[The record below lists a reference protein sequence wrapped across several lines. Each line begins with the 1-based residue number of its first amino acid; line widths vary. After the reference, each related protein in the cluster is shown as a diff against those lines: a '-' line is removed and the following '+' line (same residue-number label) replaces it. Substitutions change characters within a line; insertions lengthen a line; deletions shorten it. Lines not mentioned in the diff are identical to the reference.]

1 MVFKGSM
8 SARNYRRP
16 PSLRLS
22 RSRSSSENSPNVSP
36 NHSDQEDDDMSSN
49 TSEFQSR
56 PASLT
61 MAAGAYCPRRPTLA
75 EVLANKA
82 SPPFTLSAFMQYLS
96 QNHCLET
103 LEFTMDAK
111 RYRKHY
117 QSLMT
122 ESPGGSP
129 ITPPEESRKYV
140 KMLWQR
146 LMDAYIQPNGPR
158 EVNVPGTIREE
169 LLGLPTTF
177 LPPHPDSLD
186 SAVNIIHELME
197 ESILMPFL
205 NAVGSE
211 YKPQYPAP
219 WENDS
224 NAFMRGSL
232 DERVLYK
239 SRQSSGSPPALD
251 YAASYSSATSGS
263 HHLRNGASPFSPAL
277 GWHRHSAQQA
287 PSSWGGS
294 NSGDSITEES
304 SESMVSP
311 MTPPHTPPSCESS
324 SPKGKSHET
333 WRKMTGKLGWSKS
346 RRGNLPASLAN
357 RSSDPY
363 SQ

>member
-22 RSRSSSENSPNVSP
+22 RSRSSSDNSPSVSP

-82 SPPFTLSAFMQYLS
+82 SPPYTLSAFMAYLS

-117 QSLMT
+117 QSMT
-122 ESPGGSP
+122 SSPGGSP
-129 ITPPEESRKYV
+129 ITPSDESCQYV

-158 EVNVPGTIREE
+158 EVNVPGTIRDE
-169 LLGLPTTF
+169 LLSLPTTY

-205 NAVGSE
+205 NSVGTE
-211 YKPQYPAP
+211 FKPSYPAP
-219 WENDS
+219 WECD
-224 NAFMRGSL
+224 NAYMRGSL

-251 YAASYSSATSGS
+251 YSSSYSSGTTGSGQS
-263 HHLRNGASPFSPAL
+263 RTGASPFSPAL
-277 GWHRHSAQQA
+277 GWHRHSAQPA

-294 NSGDSITEES
+294 NSGDSIIEES

-324 SPKGKSHET
+324 SPKGGRSHET

-346 RRGNLPASLAN
+346 RRGNIPNLTS

-363 SQ
+363 Q

>member
-82 SPPFTLSAFMQYLS
+82 GPPYTLSAFMAYLS

-117 QSLMT
+117 QSMSS
-122 ESPGGSP
+122 SPSGSP
-129 ITPPEESRKYV
+129 TTPSDESCQYV

-169 LLGLPTTF
+169 LLSLPTAY

-186 SAVNIIHELME
+186 AAVNIIHELME

-205 NAVGSE
+205 NSVFTE
-211 YKPQYPAP
+211 FKPQYPAP
-219 WENDS
+219 WELDN
-224 NAFMRGSL
+224 NTYMRGSL
-232 DERVLYK
+232 DERMLFR
-239 SRQSSGSPPALD
+239 SRQSSGSPPAMD
-251 YAASYSSATSGS
+251 YAASYSSNSNSGQS
-263 HHLRNGASPFSPAL
+263 RMGGPFSPAL
-277 GWHRHSAQQA
+277 GWHRHSAQPA

-294 NSGDSITEES
+294 NSGDSITEEN
-304 SESMVSP
+304 SESLGSP
-311 MTPPHTPPSCESS
+311 MTPPHTPPSCESN

-346 RRGNLPASLAN
+346 NRRANLPPSLAN
-357 RSSDPY
+357 RSSDMY

>member
-1 MVFKGSM
+1 M

-22 RSRSSSENSPNVSP
+22 RSRSSSDNSPNVSP

-82 SPPFTLSAFMQYLS
+82 SPPFTLSAFMAYLS

-117 QSLMT
+117 QSMT
-122 ESPGGSP
+122 SSPGGSP
-129 ITPPEESRKYV
+129 VTPSDESCQYV

-158 EVNVPGTIREE
+158 EVNVPGNIREE

-186 SAVNIIHELME
+186 PAVNIIHELME

-205 NAVGSE
+205 NSVSTE
-211 YKPQYPAP
+211 FKPQCPAP
-219 WENDS
+219 WEMDNN
-224 NAFMRGSL
+224 NAYMRGSL
-232 DERVLYK
+232 DERLLFR
-239 SRQSSGSPPALD
+239 SRQSSGSPPAMD
-251 YAASYSSATSGS
+251 YASSYSSATSAS
-263 HHLRNGASPFSPAL
+263 RPGAPPFSPAL
-277 GWHRHSAQQA
+277 GWHRHSAQPA
-287 PSSWGGS
+287 ASAWNGS
-294 NSGDSITEES
+294 NSGDSIVEEG
-304 SESMVSP
+304 SEGMVSP
-311 MTPPHTPPSCESS
+311 MTPPHTPPSCDSN
-324 SPKGKSHET
+324 SPKGKSHDT

-346 RRGNLPASLAN
+346 RRSHLPPSLAN
-357 RSSDPY
+357 RSSDSY